1 MQPNR
6 LLAAAAFALAAVA
19 PLAHAAPL
27 NNSFGSAHFAD
38 TALSGTTA
46 AARPE
51 LAGVV
56 LEDVDK
62 AFSVGGI
69 SGVVQNRVVREDA
82 TGTLDFYWR
91 IMLDP
96 TTTGNGVQALRLI
109 DFGVDNLTDADYR
122 IDGLGVVDPTIARL
136 FNPSFYP
143 SGALNFIFGDPVG
156 NGDGSQF
163 FFLHTGAHQ
172 YAETAAYDLLDASG
186 TLSGIYSTFAPAVP
200 EPSSTALFAL
210 GALTLFGLRR
220 RAAASRA

>member
-1 MQPNR
+1 MQPTR
-6 LLAAAAFALAAVA
+6 LLAAAALALAAVA
-19 PLAHAAPL
+19 PQAGATPL
-27 NNSFGSAHFAD
+27 NTAFGGGNFAD
-38 TALSGTTA
+38 TPLTGTRA
-46 AARPE
+46 VDRPE
-51 LAGVV
+51 LAGLV
-56 LEDVDK
+56 LADVDK
-62 AFSVGGI
+62 AFTVGGI
-69 SGVVQNRVVREDA
+69 SGVVQNRVVRETS

-91 IMLDP
+91 IILDP
-96 TTTGNGVQALRLI
+96 TTSANGVSALRVI

-122 IDGLGVVDPTIARL
+122 IDGLGDVDPTIARL
-136 FNPSFYP
+136 FNPAAYP
-143 SGALNFIFGDPVG
+143 TGALNFIFGDPVG

-220 RAAASRA
+220 RAAASRT